1 MQHISPCR
9 ARQRGNVMLLL
20 LLALAGL
27 GALGGITVIATRGS
41 MNAAGHDRWKTI
53 ALYAAESGAAAG
65 IDYLRRQTEDG
76 VHWSALVSPSN
87 SSPISP
93 SDAVGNGVPNGES
106 GNPFS
111 ADTQAWYE
119 IVILNNVTDR
129 DFAIGQDSDNRL
141 IIRSTGYGPDGTTAV
156 VEWEVRNNSAAAPG
170 QHCPTYGQR
179 GLAEDGAG
187 RNDCLSTIDATVME
201 SYTPGGN

>member
-1 MQHISPCR
+1 MLHISPCR

-65 IDYLRRQTEDG
+65 IDYLRRQTEEA
-76 VHWSALVSPSN
+76 VPWSALVSPSN
-87 SSPISP
+87 TAPISP
-93 SDAVGNGVPNGES
+93 SDAIGNGVMNGDS

-119 IVILNNVTDR
+119 IEILNNETDPG
-129 DFAIGQDSDNRL
+129 FALGEDRDNRL
-141 IIRSTGYGPDGTTAV
+141 IIRSTGHGPDGTTAK
-156 VEWEVRNNSAAAPG
+156 VEWEVRNNNTGTGG

-187 RNDCLSTIDATVME
+187 RNDCLSTIDASVME